1 LLEETRGWV
10 RVLGLGLGLGLV
22 QARVRELELE
32 QNLTKL
38 THYVAIVSLQMGD
51 SNIRDH
57 LHHGFYWS
65 VYTLMNPCAPT
76 STHHVHHVHH

>member
-1 LLEETRGWV
+1 LLEEMRGWV
-10 RVLGLGLGLGLV
+10 RVLGLGLVLV
-22 QARVRELELE
+22 QARVRELE

-76 STHHVHHVHH
+76 STHHGLRVHH

>member
-1 LLEETRGWV
+1 LLEEMRGWV
-10 RVLGLGLGLGLV
+10 RVLGLGLRLV
-22 QARVRELELE
+22 QARVRELE

-57 LHHGFYWS
+57 LHHGFCWS

-76 STHHVHHVHH
+76 STHLGHHVHH